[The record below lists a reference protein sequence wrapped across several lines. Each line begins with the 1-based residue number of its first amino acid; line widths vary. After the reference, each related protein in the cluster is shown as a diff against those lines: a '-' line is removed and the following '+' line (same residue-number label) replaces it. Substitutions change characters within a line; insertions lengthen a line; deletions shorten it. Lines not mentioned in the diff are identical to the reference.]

1 MSWRE
6 FSYLLEGLSGETPL
20 GRIVSIRAE
29 KNPERLKDFTPEQK
43 KVRSE
48 YLKKQ
53 ASHKTEKQIHD
64 ALEGIKNAL
73 IGMAK

>member
-20 GRIVSIRAE
+20 GRMVSIRAE
-29 KNPERLKDFTPEQK
+29 KNPERIKDFTPEQK
-43 KVRSE
+43 KVRNE

-53 ASHKTEKQIHD
+53 ASHKTAKQVD
-64 ALEGIKNAL
+64 EALESIKNAL
-73 IGMAK
+73 IGMAR

>member
-20 GRIVSIRAE
+20 GRMVAIRAE
-29 KNPERLKDFTPEQK
+29 KNPERVKDFTPEQK
-43 KVRSE
+43 KVRNE

-53 ASHKTEKQIHD
+53 ASHKTEKQVD
-64 ALEGIKNAL
+64 EALEGIKNAL

>member
-20 GRIVSIRAE
+20 GRIVGIRAE
-29 KNPERLKDFTPEQK
+29 NNPEHLKEFTPEQ
-43 KVRSE
+43 RRIRND
-48 YLKKQ
+48 YLVKQ
-53 ASHKTEKQIHD
+53 AQHKTAKQVDD
-64 ALEGIKNAL
+64 AIEGIKNAL